1 MVDLPFFFCVES
13 CRVLTTKYYHLRGF
27 RVKHAVSARGVFG
40 GRANLCAVRVAG
52 GAFAGGGG
60 TQRPEPKLGRLR
72 VGASAPMKWAS
83 LMAFVAA
90 ANLGFPRAALET
102 PFAAP
107 AGNSGN
113 PTKEVA
119 VAFSPRA
126 RSAVPQ
132 AARAFDEG
140 INEALG
146 GVRVAARWRAR
157 RRLAIIRPRCLLK

>member
-1 MVDLPFFFCVES
+1 MVDLPFFFRVVS
-13 CRVLTTKYYHLRGF
+13 CRVLNPKFYHLWGF
-27 RVKHAVSARGVFG
+27 RVKHAVSARGAFG
-40 GRANLCAVRVAG
+40 GPANLCVVRVAG

-90 ANLGFPRAALET
+90 AKLGFPRAALET
-102 PFAAP
+102 PFAAS
-107 AGNSGN
+107 AGNLGN

-132 AARAFDEG
+132 AARSLDEG
-140 INEALG
+140 NFGSFGRSESCCALACTSSAG
-146 GVRVAARWRAR
+146 NN
-157 RRLAIIRPRCLLK
+157 